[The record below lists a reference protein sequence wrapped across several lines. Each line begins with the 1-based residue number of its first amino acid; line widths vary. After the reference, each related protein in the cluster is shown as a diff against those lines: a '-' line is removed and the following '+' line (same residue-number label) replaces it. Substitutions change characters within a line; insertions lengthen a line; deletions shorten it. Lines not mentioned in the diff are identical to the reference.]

1 MSEQE
6 MAAELS
12 RLRDYLAD
20 IESGAVPDSHGPSA
34 PPIHNEREIARVR
47 ARISDLEADL
57 GI

>member
-1 MSEQE
+1 

-20 IESGAVPDSHGPSA
+20 LETGEAIEHGPA
-34 PPIHNEREIARVR
+34 EPHYNDREIARVR
-47 ARISDLEADL
+47 ARIAELEADL